1 MDFVKSTIKNISI
14 SNENTLKRAKELM
27 AHFGES
33 ENELNSVTGCSN
45 ILKFEGQLEEDYI
58 KGNDVTLTV
67 ELYTVMKEYEP
78 DSSTFNCR
86 KEYQIHWIRNE
97 QNRDGSYPQGNYDSC
112 SGYSNYDRVEDSVN
126 SASKQFEEFKEGKVE
141 RLDFFGIQVY

>member
-14 SNENTLKRAKELM
+14 QDKDTVKRAKELM

-33 ENELNSVTGCSN
+33 ENELNSVTGCSD
-45 ILKFEGQLEEDYI
+45 ILKFEGQVEDDYV
-58 KGNDVTLTV
+58 KGNDVTLSV
-67 ELYTVMKEYEP
+67 ELYVVMKEYDP
-78 DSSTFNCR
+78 DGSTFNCR
-86 KEYQIHWIRNE
+86 KEYFVHWIRNE
-97 QNRDGSYPQGNYDSC
+97 QNADGSYPQGNYDPY

-141 RLDFFGIQVY
+141 KLDFFGIHVY

>member
-14 SNENTLKRAKELM
+14 FKDNTEKRAKELM
-27 AHFGES
+27 TYFGES
-33 ENELNSVTGCSN
+33 ESEINSVTSCSN
-45 ILKFEGQLEEDYI
+45 ILKFEGQLEEDYV
-58 KGNDVTLTV
+58 KGNDVTLSV
-67 ELYTVMKEYEP
+67 ELYVVMKEYAP

-86 KEYQIHWIRNE
+86 KEYYVHWIRNE
-97 QNRDGSYPQGNYDSC
+97 QNADGSYPQGNYDPY

>member
-1 MDFVKSTIKNISI
+1 MDLVKSSVKNISI
-14 SNENTLKRAKELM
+14 FKDETVKRAKELM

-33 ENELNSVTGCSN
+33 ESELKSIRSCSN
-45 ILKFEGQLEEDYI
+45 ILKFEGQLVEDYV

-86 KEYQIHWIRNE
+86 NEYYIHWIRNE
-97 QNRDGSYPQGNYDSC
+97 QNEDGSYPQGNYDSY
-112 SGYSNYDRVEDSVN
+112 SGYSNYDRIEDSLK

-141 RLDFFGIQVY
+141 KLDFFGIHVY

>member
-1 MDFVKSTIKNISI
+1 MDLVKTSIANISI
-14 SNENTLKRAKELM
+14 FRDETIKRAKELM

-33 ENELNSVTGCSN
+33 ESELKSITRCSN
-45 ILKFEGQLEEDYI
+45 IIKFEGQLVEDYV

-86 KEYQIHWIRNE
+86 KEYHIHWIRNE
-97 QNRDGSYPQGNYDSC
+97 HSDGSYPQGDYESY
-112 SGYSNYDRVEDSVN
+112 SGYSNYDRIEDALE

-141 RLDFFGIQVY
+141 KLDFFGVYVY

>member
-1 MDFVKSTIKNISI
+1 MDFVKSTIKNILI

-33 ENELNSVTGCSN
+33 ENELNSVTDCSN
-45 ILKFEGQLEEDYI
+45 ILKFEGQLEEDYV

-97 QNRDGSYPQGNYDSC
+97 QNRDGSYPQGNYESC